1 MAESML
7 KRGLKHPHIYRK
19 GESIQSSIV
28 TSQKHKGTNTRQG
41 ERTRQLAAALMLS
54 NGYQYG
60 SSPQKTN
67 FWYSARKT
75 RESLQQKQKQNK
87 KKHPTFNGHTNI
99 SKQISMTGY

>member
-1 MAESML
+1 MICKGCEDTEEQKVAESML

-75 RESLQQKQKQNK
+75 RQSLQQKQKQTK
-87 KKHPTFNGHTNI
+87 KTPHF
-99 SKQISMTGY
+99 